1 MRRRFVKNIAV
12 AVALSVAV
20 SMCSVT
26 AFAGE
31 SAGAGDTEQKTNS
44 DNIPSTNENL
54 DENTDSGII
63 KENDHEITTNNG
75 KIETN
80 DGTVKTNNKEIET
93 NNGTVETNNGNIGT
107 NNRQDTEQDTEQNA
121 GIVEKNK
128 GGITTNKGVVT
139 ENSSSG
145 SIDKNIENGVVYT
158 NYGGITENS
167 AKPAETTDPSYNVN
181 VGVVNNLGNIST
193 NSGYVRTNGK
203 DPYQVNSN
211 ITDEQDQEPALIEE
225 SSEGSH
231 AKIYINQGTVIG
243 NFSEISNNANS
254 GYVGTNGYVQFDD
267 TTEKESPD
275 PDAVVKNNTGIVNM
289 NNGVVENMPG
299 GKVGHNNGIVYNYGG
314 EITGKRYDAS
324 GKVSDGDGIGPGTE
338 YFSVSVET
346 ENGKI
351 SYGDGFKDYDKNK
364 WLGVE
369 YTSVGENR
377 YKGNSSSSTVT
388 VTPNSGYQ
396 ISELNIPEEYKGYIS
411 AKKNSD
417 GSWTL
422 NVTSGYNIKLFSSA
436 SLIEVPTA
444 DKTVTEKNN
453 QEGSKA
459 VTIDI
464 SVSSDSDRDDDGGPV
479 NSPARPGTG
488 ILEQQAQ
495 NGMMPQFTVETFDF
509 MGQGLSMAVSDVLKP
524 VDNITAM
531 NNFSEMGAQLP
542 SGGNMMACGV
552 VDFQNAFVNSATGSV
567 DVPVSANVIA
577 GQTYTV
583 ALSDGTTLQVICA
596 ANGVLNIPFAANAQ
610 NLTFII
616 YGMQMNPA
624 MMMLGE

>member
-1 MRRRFVKNIAV
+1 MLYVGKRGLMRRRFVKNIAV

-31 SAGAGDTEQKTNS
+31 GDTEQKTNS
-44 DNIPSTNENL
+44 DIIKSTSENL
-54 DENTDSGII
+54 DKNTETGVINEN
-63 KENDHEITTNNG
+63 NHEITTN
-75 KIETN
+75 
-80 DGTVKTNNKEIET
+80 DGTVET
-93 NNGTVETNNGNIGT
+93 NNGTVETNNGSIGT

-128 GGITTNKGVVT
+128 GGITTNKGVVK

-145 SIDKNIENGVVYT
+145 TIGENTENGVVYT

-167 AKPAETTDPSYNVN
+167 AKPAETTDQSNNVN
-181 VGVVNNLGNIST
+181 VGVVNNLGNIFI
-193 NSGYVRTNGK
+193 NSGYVQTNGK
-203 DPYQVNSN
+203 DPNLVNSN
-211 ITDEQDQEPALIEE
+211 ITDEQDQEPVLIEE

-231 AKIYINQGTVIG
+231 AQIYLNQGTVMN

-254 GYVGTNGYVQFDD
+254 GYVGINGYGQYDSKTQKD
-267 TTEKESPD
+267 SPD
-275 PDAVVKNNTGIVNM
+275 LDAVVKNNTGIVDM
-289 NNGVVENMPG
+289 NNGVVENMTG

-314 EITGKRYDAS
+314 EITGKSYDSS
-324 GKVSDGDGIGPGTE
+324 GKVSDGYGIGPGTE

-351 SYGDGFKDYDKNK
+351 SYGDGFKDYNEDK

-369 YTSVGENR
+369 YTSAGDNI

-396 ISELNIPEEYKGYIS
+396 ISELNIPDEYKDYIS

-444 DKTVTEKNN
+444 DKTVTEEKN
-453 QEGSKA
+453 QESSKA

-488 ILEQQAQ
+488 MLGQQAQ

-583 ALSDGTTLQVICA
+583 ALSDGTTLQVTCA